1 MKQTF
6 LSGATL
12 AALVMLV
19 ALPLVFIVLQAIFPH
34 FSAGS
39 LGDAFGGIPALLAD
53 PQLPA
58 MLGGTLWIAAGVAL
72 VSVMIGL
79 PLGILRG
86 MFSLPLPRLW
96 DLLFLIPFL
105 TPPYISA
112 LSWMLALQSQGYL
125 QQLTGWQLNDLLF
138 SRSGIV
144 LVMTFNIF
152 PVVYFAVSRS
162 LLASGTRLAVVARVH
177 GASAWRAFWHVTL
190 PMLSP
195 ALAAG
200 TLLAFTLAIE
210 EFGVPA
216 ALGSRAGVV
225 MLTVGIEKK
234 LADWPVDLPGAALL
248 SLLLMAVALF
258 AWWLQR
264 RLVGEKEVTSVTGK
278 PGENH
283 GASLGWMMLPAVLAM
298 AAVGGLAVGVPAVS
312 MMLTSVMGTLSG
324 GVSVEN
330 VTLRHFAALFDQ
342 QGDALSALGTSLS
355 LALGSALIVGALG
368 LLAAWL
374 VMVQKIKGRGMVD
387 ALSLMPAALPGVVVG
402 VGLILLWN
410 QPFWPRSP
418 YNTLWMLLLSY
429 CCLLLPWPV
438 RYVGSALRQLG
449 PNLEPA
455 ARVHG
460 ASPLQALRLIVLP
473 LANPPQMPP
482 RTHRLLLVEV
492 AGERWIADVG
502 FGGQTLTAPIK
513 LLADIPQ
520 QTPHGSYRL
529 VHEGDEWTLQ
539 FNHHEHWQ
547 SMYHFD
553 LGRQYASDYVMG
565 NFWSAHWPQS
575 HFRHH
580 LLMCRHLP
588 DGGKMTLTN
597 FHFTHWENNH
607 VVEKIDFADV
617 SALYEALQTRFGLG
631 VDDPKHGF
639 SEAAL
644 AAVMA
649 AFDTHPEAGK

>member
-1 MKQTF
+1 
-6 LSGATL
+6 
-12 AALVMLV
+12 
-19 ALPLVFIVLQAIFPH
+19 
-34 FSAGS
+34 
-39 LGDAFGGIPALLAD
+39 
-53 PQLPA
+53 
-58 MLGGTLWIAAGVAL
+58 
-72 VSVMIGL
+72 
-79 PLGILRG
+79 
-86 MFSLPLPRLW
+86 
-96 DLLFLIPFL
+96 
-105 TPPYISA
+105 
-112 LSWMLALQSQGYL
+112 MLALQSQGYL

-200 TLLAFTLAIE
+200 MLLAFTLAIE

-283 GASLGWMMLPAVLAM
+283 GASLGWMTLPAVLAM

-342 QGDALSALGTSLS
+342 HGDALSALGTSLS

-402 VGLILLWN
+402 VGLFLLWN

-473 LANPPQMPP
+473 LVFPALLAAMLMVFAVAS
-482 RTHRLLLVEV
+482 RELVTSLLLSPAGTQTV
-492 AGERWIADVG
+492 AVFIWRQFEQGSVG
-502 FGGQTLTAPIK
+502 QGMAMASLTLLTGLVLMLTA
-513 LLADIPQ
+513 LA
-520 QTPHGSYRL
+520 
-529 VHEGDEWTLQ
+529 
-539 FNHHEHWQ
+539 
-547 SMYHFD
+547 
-553 LGRQYASDYVMG
+553 
-565 NFWSAHWPQS
+565 
-575 HFRHH
+575 
-580 LLMCRHLP
+580 LMQRR
-588 DGGKMTLTN
+588 
-597 FHFTHWENNH
+597 
-607 VVEKIDFADV
+607 
-617 SALYEALQTRFGLG
+617 TRG
-631 VDDPKHGF
+631 
-639 SEAAL
+639 
-644 AAVMA
+644 
-649 AFDTHPEAGK
+649 